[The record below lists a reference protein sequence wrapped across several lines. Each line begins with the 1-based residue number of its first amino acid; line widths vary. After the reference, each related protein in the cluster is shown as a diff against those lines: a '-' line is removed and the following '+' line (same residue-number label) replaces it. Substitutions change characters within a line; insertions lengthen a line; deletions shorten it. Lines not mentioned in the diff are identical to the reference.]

1 MNVGEFIGGS
11 MVIARALYVFYLTIK
26 FLFSEELDDYID

>member
-11 MVIARALYVFYLTIK
+11 MVIACVLYVFYLTIK